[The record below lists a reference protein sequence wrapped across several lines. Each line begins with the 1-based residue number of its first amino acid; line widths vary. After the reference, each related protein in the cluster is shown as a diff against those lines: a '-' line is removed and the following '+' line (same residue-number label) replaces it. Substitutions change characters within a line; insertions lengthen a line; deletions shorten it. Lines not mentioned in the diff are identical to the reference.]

1 MTGWLLLTYKLPS
14 DPSRLRV
21 YVWRKL
27 KRLGAVNLF
36 EAVWILPENFR
47 TREQLQ
53 WLAVEIQEMG
63 GEAMVWTGRPEYSG
77 QEETVRDRFIRQ
89 VDEAYQQL
97 LDRMNE
103 PGLDLSE
110 AAAEYLQIKQK
121 DFFNSELGKMVQQK
135 LLTGR
140 GGEA

>member
-1 MTGWLLLTYKLPS
+1 MPVWLLLTYKLPS
-14 DPSRLRV
+14 EPSARRV

-27 KRLGAVNLF
+27 KRLGAINLF
-36 EAVWILPENFR
+36 EAVWVLPENFR

-53 WLAVEIQEMG
+53 WLAVEIHEMG

-77 QEETVRDRFIRQ
+77 QEESVRDKFIRQ

-97 LDRMNE
+97 LDRMNT
-103 PGLDLSE
+103 PGLDVSE
-110 AAAEYLQIKQK
+110 AVAEYLQIKQK
-121 DFFNSELGKMVQQK
+121 DFFNSELGKTVQGK
-135 LLTGR
+135 LLAAR